1 MQHQPVLLDEVERYL
16 AIRENG
22 VYCDCTLGA
31 TGYAVRILSRGAR
44 LIAID
49 RDETALEAGKKKL
62 ESFGEKVTYYH
73 GSYGEIEKAAA
84 SAAPL
89 AGIVADLG
97 FSRTQIDDPER
108 GLSFQHDGPLDMRYD
123 RSQGETAA
131 DILNH
136 QSERELADLF
146 YGLGGERKSRQ
157 IANAIM
163 RARPIRSTGHLRELI
178 EKTVRR
184 GKGQNIHPATQT
196 FQALR
201 IAVNDELGELDKLLE
216 AGPGLLEPGGRLAV
230 VSFHSLEDGRVK
242 RAFRSRS
249 KQDGYEL
256 LTKNVVRPT
265 DEEVQRNPA
274 SRSAK
279 LRVLAKRELS

>member
-1 MQHQPVLLDEVERYL
+1 MEHQPVLLDEVERYL

-31 TGYAVRILSRGAR
+31 AGYAVRILDRGGR
-44 LIAID
+44 VIAID
-49 RDETALEAGKKKL
+49 RDETALEAGKEKL
-62 ESFGEKVTYYH
+62 KSFGDKVSYYH
-73 GSYGEIEKAAA
+73 GSYGEIEKAAGSA
-84 SAAPL
+84 SPL

-97 FSRTQIDDPER
+97 FSRTQIEDPER

-136 QSERELADLF
+136 QSEHELANLF
-146 YGLGGERKSRQ
+146 YELGGERRSRQ
-157 IANAIM
+157 VAHAVM
-163 RARPIRSTGHLRELI
+163 RARPIRSTAHLAEI
-178 EKTVRR
+178 VEKTVRR
-184 GKGQNIHPATQT
+184 GKGQKIHPATRT

-216 AGPGLLEPGGRLAV
+216 VGPGLLEPGGRMAI
-230 VSFHSLEDGRVK
+230 VSFHSLEDARVK
-242 RAFRSRS
+242 RSFRDRAR
-249 KQDGYEL
+249 QGEFDV
-256 LTKNVVRPT
+256 LTKQVVRPS
-265 DEEVQRNPA
+265 DAEVQRNPA

-279 LRVLAKRELS
+279 LRVLSRGVS